1 MINPMIATLRQHA
14 QPITAAL
21 RGLLKNRLFLITT
34 AIPTLLA
41 VLYFGLIAADIYI
54 SESRFVVRSPEK
66 QTTSP
71 LGLILKGAGISRA
84 QDDAFV
90 VQDYVVSRDAMI
102 TLEKE
107 LNIKAAYSRPHG
119 DFLSRFPGLDWDD
132 SLENFYR
139 YYQKVVGVQLD
150 AASSIAT
157 LSVHAFSAEQAQKIN
172 QRLLEHAEELVNRL
186 NKRAQENMIRFA
198 EAEVAKAEA
207 KAKQAALALADY
219 RNRKNVINPEQQAA
233 IPLQQAAKLQ
243 EELIATKSQI
253 AQLERLTPNNPQLP
267 VLRQQAQ
274 MLESEIAKISATVA
288 GGGNQSLA
296 GKAAEFQR
304 LALEKEFA
312 DKMLASAMS
321 SLELARNEAQRQQLY
336 LERISAPSLPDAAME
351 PRRVRSVIA
360 VFLLGLVLWGVLTLT
375 VAAVREHVD

>member
-1 MINPMIATLRQHA
+1 MS
-14 QPITAAL
+14 AL
-21 RGLLKNRLFLITT
+21 ANMLKNRLFLLTT
-34 AIPTLLA
+34 VLPTLLA
-41 VLYFGLIAADIYI
+41 IIYYGFIAADIYI

-71 LGLILKGAGISRA
+71 LGLLLKGTGISRA

-90 VQDYVVSRDAMI
+90 VQDFILSHDAM
-102 TLEKE
+102 TALDKE
-107 LNIKAAYSRPHG
+107 LNIKASYSKPHG
-119 DFLSRFPGLDWDD
+119 DFFSRFPGLDWDD

-139 YYQKVVGVQLD
+139 YYQKVVGLQLD
-150 AASSIAT
+150 ATSSIAT
-157 LSVHAFSAEQAQKIN
+157 LSVRAFSAEQAQKIN
-172 QRLLEHAEELVNRL
+172 QRLLEHAEKLINRL
-186 NKRAQENMIRFA
+186 NKRAQEDMIRFA
-198 EAEVAKAEA
+198 ESEVAKAEV

-233 IPLQQAAKLQ
+233 IPLQQIAKLQ
-243 EELIATKSQI
+243 DELIATQAQI

-267 VLRQQAQ
+267 VLRQRAR
-274 MLESEIAKISATVA
+274 MLEDEIGKFSAGVA
-288 GGGNQSLA
+288 GAGDKSLA

-351 PRRVRSVIA
+351 PRRLRVVLA
-360 VFLLGLVLWGVLTLT
+360 VFVLGLVVWGVLTMLI
-375 VAAVREHVD
+375 AGIREHVD

>member
-1 MINPMIATLRQHA
+1 MIGAISQQT
-14 QPITAAL
+14 QPIAAAL
-21 RGLLKNRLFLITT
+21 RGLFKNRLFLITT

-41 VLYFGLIAADIYI
+41 VLYFGLIAADVYI

-90 VQDYVVSRDAMI
+90 VQDYIVSRDAM
-102 TLEKE
+102 TALQKE

-119 DFLSRFPGLDWDD
+119 DFLNRFPGLDWDD

-150 AASSIAT
+150 ATSSIAT
-157 LSVHAFSAEQAQKIN
+157 LSVRAFNAEQAQKIN

-186 NKRAQENMIRFA
+186 NKRAQEDMIRFA
-198 EAEVAKAEA
+198 ESEVAKAEA

-233 IPLQQAAKLQ
+233 IPLQQIAKLQ
-243 EELIATKSQI
+243 DELITTQSQI
-253 AQLERLTPNNPQLP
+253 AQLERLARDNPQLP
-267 VLRQQAQ
+267 VLRQQAR
-274 MLESEIAKISATVA
+274 MLENEIAKLSAGVA
-288 GGGNQSLA
+288 GAKDKSLA
-296 GKAAEFQR
+296 SIAAEFQR
-304 LALEKEFA
+304 LVLEKEFA

-351 PRRVRSVIA
+351 PRRVRSVLA
-360 VFLLGLVLWGVLTLT
+360 VFILGLIAWGVMTMLI
-375 VAAVREHVD
+375 AGIREHMD

>member
-1 MINPMIATLRQHA
+1 MIATLRQHT
-14 QPITAAL
+14 QPITATL
-21 RGLLKNRLFLITT
+21 RSLLKNRLFLITT

-41 VLYFGLIAADIYI
+41 VLYFGLIAADVYI
-54 SESRFVVRSPEK
+54 SEARFVVRSPER

-90 VQDYVVSRDAMI
+90 VQDYIVSRDAMI
-102 TLEKE
+102 TLEME

-157 LSVHAFSAEQAQKIN
+157 LSVRAFSAEQAQKIN

-186 NKRAQENMIRFA
+186 NKRAQEDMIRFA

-312 DKMLASAMS
+312 DKMLASALS

-351 PRRVRSVIA
+351 PRRLKAILAVMIVSLIVWGILALLIA
-360 VFLLGLVLWGVLTLT
+360 GVK
-375 VAAVREHVD
+375 EHLQ

>member
-1 MINPMIATLRQHA
+1 MIDTLRRYTQSIA
-14 QPITAAL
+14 AAL
-21 RGLLKNRLFLITT
+21 RGLFKNSLFLITT

-41 VLYFGLIAADIYI
+41 VLYFGLIAADVYI

-90 VQDYVVSRDAMI
+90 VQDYIVSRDAM
-102 TLEKE
+102 TALEKE
-107 LNIKAAYSRPHG
+107 LGIKSAYSKPYG

-150 AASSIAT
+150 ATSSIAT
-157 LSVHAFSAEQAQKIN
+157 VSVRAFSAEQAQKIN

-186 NKRAQENMIRFA
+186 NKRAQEDMIRFA
-198 EAEVAKAEA
+198 ETEVAKAEA

-233 IPLQQAAKLQ
+233 IPLQQIAKLQ
-243 EELIATKSQI
+243 DELIATQSQI
-253 AQLERLTPNNPQLP
+253 AQLERLARDNPQLP
-267 VLRQQAQ
+267 VLRQQAR
-274 MLESEIAKISATVA
+274 MLETEIGKLSAGVA
-288 GGGNQSLA
+288 GAGDKSLA
-296 GKAAEFQR
+296 SKAAEFQR

-351 PRRVRSVIA
+351 PRRIRNVFAI
-360 VFLLGLVLWGVLTLT
+360 FLLGLVIWGVLSLT
-375 VAAVREHVD
+375 VAAVKEHVD

>member
-1 MINPMIATLRQHA
+1 MIATLRQHT
-14 QPITAAL
+14 QPITATL
-21 RGLLKNRLFLITT
+21 RSLLKNRLFLITT

-41 VLYFGLIAADIYI
+41 VLYFGLIAADVYI
-54 SESRFVVRSPEK
+54 SEARFVVRSPEK
-66 QTTSP
+66 QATSP

-90 VQDYVVSRDAMI
+90 VQDYIVSRDAMI
-102 TLEKE
+102 ALEKE

-157 LSVHAFSAEQAQKIN
+157 LSVRAFSAERAQNIN

-186 NKRAQENMIRFA
+186 NKRAQEDMIRFA

-351 PRRVRSVIA
+351 PRRVRGVIA

-375 VAAVREHVD
+375 AAAVREHVD

>member
-1 MINPMIATLRQHA
+1 MNLS
-14 QPITAAL
+14 
-21 RGLLKNRLFLITT
+21 LLKNRLFLITT

-41 VLYFGLIAADIYI
+41 VLYFGLIAADVYI
-54 SESRFVVRSPEK
+54 SEARFVVRSPEK

-90 VQDYVVSRDAMI
+90 VQDYIVSRDAMI
-102 TLEKE
+102 ALEQE
-107 LNIKAAYSRPHG
+107 LNLKAAYSRPHG

-139 YYQKVVGVQLD
+139 YYQKVVGMQLD

-157 LSVHAFSAEQAQKIN
+157 LSVRAFSAEQAQKIN

-186 NKRAQENMIRFA
+186 NKRAQEDMIRFA

-243 EELIATKSQI
+243 EDLIATKSQI
-253 AQLERLTPNNPQLP
+253 AQLKRLTPNNPQLP
-267 VLRQQAQ
+267 VLKERAQ

-321 SLELARNEAQRQQLY
+321 SLELAHNEAQRQQLY

-351 PRRVRSVIA
+351 PKRLRAILA
-360 VFLLGLVLWGVLTLT
+360 TLLLGLVSWGVLTMI
-375 VAAVREHVD
+375 VAGIREHMD

>member
-1 MINPMIATLRQHA
+1 MNLS
-14 QPITAAL
+14 
-21 RGLLKNRLFLITT
+21 LLKNRLFLITT
-34 AIPTLLA
+34 VIPTLLA
-41 VLYFGLIAADIYI
+41 VLYFGLIAADVYI
-54 SESRFVVRSPEK
+54 SEARFVVRSPEK

-90 VQDYVVSRDAMI
+90 VQDYIVSRDAMI
-102 TLEKE
+102 ALEKE
-107 LNIKAAYSRPHG
+107 LNLKAAYSRPHG

-157 LSVHAFSAEQAQKIN
+157 LSARAFSAEQAQKIN

-186 NKRAQENMIRFA
+186 NKRAQEDMIRFA

-219 RNRKNVINPEQQAA
+219 RNRKNVINPEQQAT

-336 LERISAPSLPDAAME
+336 LERISAPSLPDAPME
-351 PRRVRSVIA
+351 PRRVKGIIA
-360 VFLLGLVLWGVLTLT
+360 TFIVGLVLFAVLTMLL
-375 VAAVREHVD
+375 AGVREHLD

>member
-1 MINPMIATLRQHA
+1 MIATLRQHA
-14 QPITAAL
+14 QPFTAAL
-21 RGLLKNRLFLITT
+21 CGLLKNRLFLITT

-41 VLYFGLIAADIYI
+41 VLYFGLIAADVYI
-54 SESRFVVRSPEK
+54 SEARFVVRSPER

-90 VQDYVVSRDAMI
+90 VQDYIVSRDAMI

-107 LNIKAAYSRPHG
+107 LNLKAAYSRPHG

-157 LSVHAFSAEQAQKIN
+157 LSVRAFSAEQAQKIN

-186 NKRAQENMIRFA
+186 NKRAQEDMIRFA

-274 MLESEIAKISATVA
+274 MMESEIAKISATVA

-336 LERISAPSLPDAAME
+336 LERISAPSLPDAPME
-351 PRRVRSVIA
+351 PRRVRGVIA
-360 VFLLGLVLWGVLTLT
+360 VFLLGLVLWGVLTLM

>member
-1 MINPMIATLRQHA
+1 MITTLRQHA
-14 QPITAAL
+14 QPITATL

-66 QTTSP
+66 QTAST
-71 LGLILKGAGISRA
+71 LGLILKGAGISPA

-90 VQDYVVSRDAMI
+90 VQDYIVSRDAMI

-119 DFLSRFPGLDWDD
+119 DFLGRFPGLDWDG

-139 YYQKVVGVQLD
+139 YYQKVVSVQLD
-150 AASSIAT
+150 ASSSIAT
-157 LSVHAFSAEQAQKIN
+157 LSVRAFSAGQAQKIN

-186 NKRAQENMIRFA
+186 NKRAQEDMIRFA
-198 EAEVAKAEA
+198 QQEVEKAKQN
-207 KAKQAALALADY
+207 AKQAALQLADY
-219 RNRKNVINPEQQAA
+219 RNRENVINPEQQAA

-243 EELIATKSQI
+243 DDLIATKAQI
-253 AQLERLTPNNPQLP
+253 AQIERLARDNPQLP
-267 VLRQQAQ
+267 VLRQQAR
-274 MLESEIAKISATVA
+274 MLEDEIGKFSAGVA
-288 GGGNQSLA
+288 GAGHKSLA

-304 LALEKEFA
+304 LSLEMEFA

-321 SLELARNEAQRQQLY
+321 SLELARNEALRQQLY
-336 LERISAPSLPDAAME
+336 LERISAPNLPDAAME
-351 PRRVRSVIA
+351 PRRVRNIFA
-360 VFLLGLVLWGVLTLT
+360 VLLLGMVIWGVLALT